1 MSSARSFGDEPDRAA
16 GTDIRSA
23 LVVGAG
29 AVGAAVAGIIAARDP
44 RAVAVLAGRERL
56 ERYRSQG
63 FLLNGTRRDFRLV
76 SPEEPGRAQLVIV
89 AVKNHQLP
97 HAIRDMGGHVG
108 PETLILP
115 LLNGITSE
123 DELAAAFGQEKVLY
137 AMILGID
144 AVREENRTVYS
155 STGKIHF
162 GDAANT
168 PGAWSGRVSRVAAF
182 FERTGVA
189 CVVPQDMVRSL
200 WYKYMI
206 NVGINQVSAVIR
218 APYRIFQTDPD
229 AKAVMEAAMAETIA
243 LSGAMGTG
251 LVDSDIAAWHKTLGG
266 FGSEGKTSMLQD
278 VEARRKTEVEAFAD
292 TVVSLGRKA
301 GVSMGGIAKLS
312 NDWTPDWE
320 PSLTVL
326 AFQAAALR

>member
-1 MSSARSFGDEPDRAA
+1 MNLPRAQTPD
-16 GTDIRSA
+16 GTDIRRA

-44 RAVAVLAGRERL
+44 QAVSVLAAAERL

-63 FLLNGTRRDFRLV
+63 FLLNGARRDFRLV
-76 SPEEPGRAQLVIV
+76 SPEEPGHAELVVV

-97 HAIRDMGGHVG
+97 QAIRDMGGHVG
-108 PETLILP
+108 PRTLILP

-123 DELAAAFGQEKVLY
+123 DDLAAAFGREKVLY
-137 AMILGID
+137 AMIFGID
-144 AVREENRTVYS
+144 AVREENRTIYS

-189 CVVPQDMVRSL
+189 CVIPQDMMRSL
-200 WYKYMI
+200 WYKFMI

-218 APYRIFQTDPD
+218 APYRVFQTDPE
-229 AKAVMEAAMAETIA
+229 AKAVMEAAMAETVA
-243 LSGAMGTG
+243 LSKAMGTG
-251 LVDSDIAAWHKTLGG
+251 LVDSDITAWYRTLSS
-266 FGSEGKTSMLQD
+266 FGPEGKTSMLQD

-292 TVVSLGRKA
+292 TMVSLGRKA
-301 GVSMGGIAKLS
+301 GVPTPVNATLS
-312 NDWTPDWE
+312 RLLHVIEKTY
-320 PSLTVL
+320 SS
-326 AFQAAALR
+326 

>member
-1 MSSARSFGDEPDRAA
+1 MTEDRAA

-23 LVVGAG
+23 LVLGAG
-29 AVGAAVAGIIAARDP
+29 AVGSAVAGIIAARDP
-44 RAVAVLAGRERL
+44 RAVAVLAGGERL
-56 ERYRSQG
+56 ERCRGQG

-76 SPEEPGRAQLVIV
+76 SPEEPGHAELVIV

-97 HAIRDMGGHVG
+97 QAIRDMGGHVS
-108 PETLILP
+108 PQTLILP

-123 DELAAAFGQEKVLY
+123 DELAAAFGREKVLY

-144 AVREENRTVYS
+144 AVREGNQTVYS

-168 PGAWSGRVSRVAAF
+168 SGAWSGRVSRVAAF

-189 CVVPQDMVRSL
+189 CVVPHDMVRSL
-200 WYKYMI
+200 WYKFMI

-218 APYRIFQTDPD
+218 APYRVFQTDPE
-229 AKAVMEAAMAETIA
+229 AKAVMEAAMAETVA
-243 LSGAMGTG
+243 LSKAMGTG
-251 LVDSDIAAWHKTLGG
+251 LADSDITAWHKTLSG
-266 FGSEGKTSMLQD
+266 FGPEGKTSMLQD

-292 TVVSLGRKA
+292 TVMSLGRKA
-301 GVSMGGIAKLS
+301 GVPTPVNATLS
-312 NDWTPDWE
+312 RLLHAIEKTY
-320 PSLTVL
+320 SG
-326 AFQAAALR
+326 